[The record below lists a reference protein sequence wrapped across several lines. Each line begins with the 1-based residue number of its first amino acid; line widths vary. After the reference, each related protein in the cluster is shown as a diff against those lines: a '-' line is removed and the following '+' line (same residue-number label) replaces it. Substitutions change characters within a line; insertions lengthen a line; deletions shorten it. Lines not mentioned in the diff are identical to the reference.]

1 MTLTVK
7 ICGLS
12 DAPAVAAAVTHG
24 ADMVGFVFFPKSP
37 RNVAVEA
44 AAALAARVPARI
56 ERVGLFV
63 DPDDDLLARVLAQV
77 PLSMIQLHG
86 KESPARCA
94 EVRGRFGLPVMKALG
109 VADADDLAAA
119 KAYEGP
125 ADRLLLDAKP
135 PEGAD
140 RPGGNAAAFD
150 WMILKDGRRPTIPWL
165 LAGGLTPDNA
175 ASAVR
180 LAQPPGLDVSSGVET
195 GRSGEKDPEKIRR
208 FLEAA
213 RRAAAG

>member
-1 MTLTVK
+1 MSLTIK

-12 DAPAVAAAVTHG
+12 DPAAVEAAVERG

-44 AAALAARVPARI
+44 AAALAARVP
-56 ERVGLFV
+56 ERVACVGLFV
-63 DPDDDLLARVLAQV
+63 DPDDALLARVLDQV
-77 PLSMIQLHG
+77 PLSIIQLHG
-86 KESPARCA
+86 KETPARCA
-94 EVRGRFGLPVMKALG
+94 DVRARFGRPVMKALG
-109 VADADDLAAA
+109 VATAEDLAGA

-180 LAQPPGLDVSSGVET
+180 LARPPGLDVSSGVET
-195 GRSGEKDPEKIRR
+195 GGAGRKDPEKIRR

-213 RRAAAG
+213 RRAAA